1 LIECG
6 LERDAALRQN
16 GHAVRKFGLVNASR
30 VDKIALPPTGQPRM
44 GASVGQAL
52 QNAGERMMTKAWEV

>member
-6 LERDAALRQN
+6 LERDIALRQI

-30 VDKIALPPTGQPRM
+30 VDKIALPPTGQPGR
-44 GASVGQAL
+44 ARAWGQAL
-52 QNAGERMMTKAWEV
+52 QNAGERMMTKAWEA